1 MTHYDA
7 IVIGSGMSGG
17 WNAKELAEKGLKVLV
32 LERGKK
38 IEPAKDYTDFLNPWD
53 KPNFDKI
60 PEDEIKQHYPIQ
72 HRGVGYAV
80 KESTKHFWVKDSEH
94 PYETPKD
101 KPYDWLRGH
110 HTGGRS
116 LTWGRQSYRLGPQ
129 DFEANKQDGHGTDWP
144 IRYDDL
150 APWYDYVEKFAGISG
165 SQEGLPQLPDGVF
178 QPAFELTCVEKA
190 FKENLENA
198 FSGRKVIPARVAH
211 LTKPTEEQQAL
222 GRGPCQARNH
232 CNRGCSFG
240 AYFSANTATLPA
252 AMRTGNCTIVN
263 NAIVH
268 SLDYDAETKRV
279 TGVKVIDANTK
290 ELTTYTSR
298 MVFLNASAIASAMI
312 LLQSKSDT
320 FPNGLANHSD
330 QVGRNLMDHVSA
342 AKASG
347 VIPEFDDKYYY
358 GRRPGGIYIPR
369 YANITESDKPYIR
382 GFGFQGGSSRDGW
395 TGNRPGIGADFKDA
409 NTRPGSWRISIY
421 SFGEILPN
429 PDNRVTLSKHKT
441 DKWGLPLA
449 YIDCEMGENE
459 KIMMR
464 EAQKDAY
471 AMLEKAGAKDISP
484 GPDAELDLS
493 LPGNRIHEMGTA
505 RMGRDPKTSVLNKWC
520 QAHDV
525 PNLFITD
532 GACMPSAGCQN
543 PSLTYMALSARAA
556 SHAVKLFKEGI
567 I

>member
-32 LERGKK
+32 LERGQK

-268 SLDYDAETKRV
+268 SLDYDAETQRV

-409 NTRPGSWRISIY
+409 NSRPGSWRISIY

-429 PDNRVTLSKHKT
+429 PNNRVTLSKHKT

-471 AMLEKAGAKDISP
+471 AMLKKAGAKDISP

-556 SHAVKLFKEGI
+556 NHAVKLFKKGI